1 MKAKGLSV
9 MLKRLLLL
17 LFLISGITSAQK
29 IWKESSYKDFIDGKF
44 SDAGANMYVS
54 HNGRIQSINRWDV
67 NNDGNVDILSV
78 NSHPLVEMLDMSI
91 YWGNGKDF
99 SIKNHSYIPANGPM
113 WVTANDLNND
123 GETDLVVTNYSN
135 GTWTGMESFVYY
147 GGLKKD
153 YIKKE
158 GEWAFYPFKKRIMLE
173 SSDAQKAAVGD
184 FNKDGFKDIVIAF
197 SAGFWEYRDKS
208 KVGTSPSRIYWGSA
222 DDFNSKNFSEIATAG
237 ATDVITADFNNDGW
251 LDIAFA
257 NGEGSSSYLYLGS
270 DNGFSEENLIEFP
283 TLNAQAVDAA
293 DINNDGLID
302 LIFANGDGNESYSYL
317 NVNGKFEN
325 NNKITFESYTAKDI
339 VTADFNKDGYTDVFI
354 TNHQHSLTGD
364 PNLANR
370 LIHSYLY
377 FGSENGFRKENRH
390 SIPTIG
396 AWGANA
402 ADLNND
408 GWIDLLV
415 CNFQEHYSF
424 EVPSFIYWNGPDG
437 FKETNRTPLY
447 EHGAQGNAIADF
459 NNDGHLD
466 ILITSMM
473 GNSRGDYDPSFLF
486 LGKDD
491 GSLDVENKI
500 NLPSREGYE
509 QAFADLNDDGLV
521 DIILQNRGET
531 YRTANEAWIYW
542 NNNNEFSTWNI
553 TGLPSL
559 SGLGVQVADLDKDG
573 FLDVVIS
580 NGTPHLK
587 KDKEWPG
594 SFIYWGSPNGWV
606 ITERTEL
613 PTKMTRS
620 CSIADINYDG
630 NLDLIFGDQAGG
642 SAIIFYGEGTRNYG
656 LKNSFQFLKSQGTG
670 NPEAA
675 DLNKD
680 GLLDIVFAHDKN
692 VLVYYQQKDF
702 KYGEPVS
709 IPIQAKTMTVA
720 DVNNDGWLDL
730 VCPLYKGKSNRTGYS
745 TILLGSK
752 DGFNL
757 SNNIKFPTD
766 GGTGSLICDFNRD
779 GYMDVFFY
787 CHRSDGSFDEIG
799 KYGDHYTNSLLYW
812 GSPDGFAVTN
822 VQKIP
827 SIGAHYDMGADIGNI
842 WDRKNIYSYISSP
855 FKSNSDRPS
864 VINWVAEVPNHT
876 SLKFQLRSANSEKD
890 LAKTKWHG
898 PQGEGSYYTESGQ
911 SIKNIKGK
919 WIQYQAVFDLGNGA
933 GSPVLTEVEL
943 KFDK

>member
-1 MKAKGLSV
+1 
-9 MLKRLLLL
+9 MLKKMIVILL
-17 LFLISGITSAQK
+17 LFSTSIPAQK
-29 IWKESSYKDFIDGKF
+29 VWKQNSYNDFIKGKF

-54 HNGRIQSINRWDV
+54 HNGRIQSINRADV

-78 NSHPLVEMLDMSI
+78 NSHPLIEMLDMSI

-113 WVTANDLNND
+113 WVTPADLNND
-123 GETDLVVTNYSN
+123 GNVDLVVANYSN

-147 GGLKKD
+147 GGLSKD
-153 YIKKE
+153 HIKKE
-158 GEWAFYPFKKRIMLE
+158 GEWAFYPFKKRILLE

-184 FNKDGFKDIVIAF
+184 FNNDGYKDIVIAF

-208 KVGTSPSRIYWGSA
+208 KIGTSPSRIYWGSA
-222 DDFNSKNFSEIATAG
+222 DDFNNKNFSEIATSG
-237 ATDVITADFNNDGW
+237 ATDVVTADFNNDGW
-251 LDIAFA
+251 LDLAFS
-257 NGEGSSSYLYLGS
+257 NSEG
-270 DNGFSEENLIEFP
+270 GFSFVYFGSKEGFIENNLIQLP
-283 TLNAQAVDAA
+283 TNNAQAVETA

-302 LIFANGDGNESYSYL
+302 LIFANSDGDVSYAYL
-317 NVNGKFEN
+317 NVNGKFERN
-325 NNKITFESYTAKDI
+325 IRITFESYTAKDI
-339 VTADFNKDGYTDVFI
+339 VTADFNKDGYLDVFI

-370 LIHSYLY
+370 LIHSFLY
-377 FGSENGFRKENRH
+377 FGSSNGFSKENRQA
-390 SIPTIG
+390 IPTIG

-408 GWIDLLV
+408 GWVDLLV

-473 GNSRGDYDPSFLF
+473 GNSRGDYDPSFLY

-491 GSLDVENKI
+491 GSMDVENKI
-500 NLPSREGYE
+500 ILPSREGYE
-509 QAFADLNDDGLV
+509 QAFADLDDDGFV

-542 NNNNEFSTWNI
+542 NRNNEFSTWNV

-573 FLDVVIS
+573 FLDIIIS

-587 KDKEWPG
+587 KEKIWPG
-594 SFIYWGSPNGWV
+594 SFIYWGSQSGWV
-606 ITERTEL
+606 VTERSEL
-613 PTKMTRS
+613 PTKMTRA
-620 CSIADINYDG
+620 CAIADINYDG

-642 SAIIFYGEGTRNYG
+642 LAIVFYGDGSRNYG
-656 LKNSFQFLKSQGTG
+656 INRSWQFPNSQGSG

-680 GLLDIVFAHDKN
+680 GLLDVVFAHDKN
-692 VLVYYQQKDF
+692 ILIYYQRNDY
-702 KYGEPVS
+702 KYGDPIIIPV
-709 IPIQAKTMTVA
+709 QAKTMTIG

-730 VCPLYKGKSNRTGYS
+730 VCPLYKGKSNRTGFS
-745 TILLGSK
+745 TVLLGSK
-752 DGFNL
+752 DGYNI
-757 SNNIKFPTD
+757 NNSINFPTD
-766 GGTGSLICDFNRD
+766 GGTGSIVCDFNRD
-779 GYMDVFFY
+779 GYMDVFFF
-787 CHRSDGSFDEIG
+787 CHRADGSFDDIG
-799 KYGDHYTNSLLYW
+799 KYGDHHTSSLLYW
-812 GSPDGFAVTN
+812 GSSNGFSPDN

-827 SIGAHYDMGADIGNI
+827 GIGAHYDVGADIGNV

-855 FKSNSDRPS
+855 FNTKGSKPVKLSW
-864 VINWVAEVPNHT
+864 IAELPKGT
-876 SLKFQLRSANSEKD
+876 SIKFQLRYADKEKD
-890 LAKTKWHG
+890 LEKAKWIG
-898 PQGEGSYYTESGQ
+898 PAGEGTYFTESGQ
-911 SIKNIKGK
+911 SIKEVKGN
-919 WIQYQAVFDLGNGA
+919 WIQYKAIFDLGIGA
-933 GSPVLTEVEL
+933 GSPVLSEVEIL
-943 KFDK
+943 FNK

>member
-1 MKAKGLSV
+1 MIKKMIVIIFLFSI
-9 MLKRLLLL
+9 LLP
-17 LFLISGITSAQK
+17 AQK
-29 IWKESSYKDFIDGKF
+29 VWKQNSYNDFVKGKF

-54 HNGRIQSINRWDV
+54 HNGRIQAINRWDV

-91 YWGNGKDF
+91 YWGNGRDF
-99 SIKNHSYIPANGPM
+99 SIQNHSYIPANGPM
-113 WVTANDLNND
+113 WVTADDLNND
-123 GETDLVVTNYSN
+123 GETDLVVANYSN

-147 GGLKKD
+147 GGLSKD
-153 YIKKE
+153 HVKKE
-158 GEWAFYPFKKRIMLE
+158 GEWAIYPFKKRIMLE

-184 FNKDGFKDIVIAF
+184 FNKDGYKDIVIAF

-208 KVGTSPSRIYWGSA
+208 RIGTSPSRIYWGNEE
-222 DDFNSKNFSEIATAG
+222 DYNSNNFSEIATSG
-237 ATDVITADFNNDGW
+237 ATDVVTADFNNDGW
-251 LDIAFA
+251 PDLAFS
-257 NGEGSSSYLYLGS
+257 NSEG
-270 DNGFSEENLIEFP
+270 GFSFVYFGGKEGFKEENLVQLL
-283 TLNAQAVDAA
+283 TLNAQAVEAA

-302 LIFANGDGNESYSYL
+302 LIFANGDGNESYAFI
-317 NVNGKFEN
+317 NVNGNFEN
-325 NNKITFESYTAKDI
+325 NNKVTFESYTAKDI
-339 VTADFNKDGYTDVFI
+339 VTADFNKDGFLDLFI
-354 TNHQHSLTGD
+354 SNHQHSITGD

-370 LIHSYLY
+370 LIHSFLY
-377 FGSENGFRKENRH
+377 FGSANGFSKENRQA
-390 SIPTIG
+390 IPTIG

-424 EVPSFIYWNGPDG
+424 EVPSFIYWNGPDS

-473 GNSRGDYDPSFLF
+473 GNSRGDYDPSFLY

-491 GSLDVENKI
+491 GSMDVENKI
-500 NLPSREGYE
+500 ILPSREGYE
-509 QAFADLNDDGLV
+509 QAFADLDDDGFV
-521 DIILQNRGET
+521 DIIIQNRGET

-542 NNNNEFSTWNI
+542 NKNNEFNTWNV

-573 FLDVVIS
+573 FLDIIIS

-587 KDKEWPG
+587 KDKVWPG
-594 SFIYWGSPNGWV
+594 SFIYWGSPFGWV
-606 ITERTEL
+606 VTERTEL

-630 NLDLIFGDQAGG
+630 HLDLIFGDQAGG
-642 SAIIFYGEGTRNYG
+642 LAIVFYGDGSRNYS
-656 LKNSFQFLKSQGTG
+656 LKNSFRFLKSQGTG
-670 NPEAA
+670 NPEVA

-692 VLVYYQQKDF
+692 VLVYYQQKDL

-720 DVNNDGWLDL
+720 DVNNDGWLDI
-730 VCPLYKGKSNRTGYS
+730 VCPFYKGKSNRTWYS
-745 TILLGSK
+745 SILLGSK
-752 DGFNL
+752 EGFDI
-757 SNNIKFPTD
+757 NNSIKFPTD
-766 GGTGSLICDFNRD
+766 GGTGSLVCDFNRD
-779 GYMDVFFY
+779 GFMDVFFY

-799 KYGDHYTNSLLYW
+799 KYGDHHANSLLYW
-812 GSPDGFAVTN
+812 GGPDGFSVGN

-842 WDRKNIYSYISSP
+842 LDRKNIYSYISSP
-855 FKSNSDRPS
+855 FKSKSDNPS
-864 VINWVAEVPNHT
+864 VINWVAELPNHT
-876 SLKFQLRSANSEKD
+876 SIKFQLRSANSEKD
-890 LAKTKWHG
+890 LEKAKWLG
-898 PQGEGSYYTESGQ
+898 PTGEGSYYTESGQ
-911 SIKNIKGK
+911 SIKNINGK
-919 WIQYQAVFDLGNGA
+919 WIQYQAVFDTGNGS
-933 GSPVLTEVEL
+933 GSPVLTEVEIV
-943 KFDK
+943 FDK